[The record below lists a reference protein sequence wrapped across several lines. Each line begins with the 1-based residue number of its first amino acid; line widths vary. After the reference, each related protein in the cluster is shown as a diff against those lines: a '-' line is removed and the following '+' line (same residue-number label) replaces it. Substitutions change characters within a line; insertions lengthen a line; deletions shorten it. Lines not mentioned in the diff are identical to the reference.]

1 MKKRLI
7 AAAIALGLITAGIV
21 GGTILADDDGENGS
35 KGAGLVERV
44 AEILGLEEETVQ
56 DAFDQARGEIRD
68 EDIENRLAG
77 AVEKG
82 ALTQEQADALSD
94 WYDARPEDLPRL
106 FGRGFGFWSE
116 EKLASAVEKGVLT
129 QEQADAL
136 SEWYD
141 DRPEDLPDGFG
152 IGKKFGH
159 KGRGFFRGG
168 HHKFEKKSTSRG
180 IRDRH
185 VDLAIPPSGP
195 TEVVR
200 RPHPNPIAVRRP
212 TGRRFGV

>member
-68 EDIENRLAG
+68 EAIENWLAG

-82 ALTQEQADALSD
+82 TLTQEQSDALSD

-106 FGRGFGFWSE
+106 FGRGFGFCSE

-136 SEWYD
+136 QEWYD
-141 DRPEDLPDGFG
+141 DKPEDLPDGFG
-152 IGKKFGH
+152 IGSGKKFGH

-168 HHKFEKKSTSRG
+168 HHKFEKKSTPEES
-180 IRDRH
+180 DS
-185 VDLAIPPSGP
+185 ATS
-195 TEVVR
+195 TS
-200 RPHPNPIAVRRP
+200 N
-212 TGRRFGV
+212 